1 MFSGIITKTK
11 TSVFVTVIL
20 ILTLCFNAGCSG
32 GVQNSAVP
40 ASSSDSGGSTQGGGT
55 QAVTTVTG
63 VIVDGD
69 SLEPLNNVTVSIG
82 TLTATTDPQG
92 NYTLTGVPAGAQ
104 TIRCTCNDY
113 SDESQSVQVTEGQTC
128 TQDIGMSTTIDD
140 WLELGQAYN
149 WQVEAVQA
157 DGTVVS
163 GPVWSFSADPTK
175 SRSVKTVE
183 VPQAV
188 DRNSAQKV
196 AETFLA
202 SSGQSGSSIASME
215 PILSASGVTLAY
227 AFILSPA
234 GYIIVPAS
242 SADVLPPVLAYS
254 FTSSFSTHSASS
266 LAMVKMIRN
275 DIILRLAAL
284 QQKAHVPA
292 SFQQKNRSL
301 WESHLSGKVIAS
313 ESTARTVY
321 GPHLYDTKW
330 GQGDPYNK
338 LCPWDDVNDAQC
350 LVGCPATAFSQ
361 ILNYWQ
367 APTSITFTADDDY
380 TTRTRK
386 INIKASSASFSGLSY
401 NSGYPT
407 DDNKAKISYALG
419 VLGKM
424 NYTSKNS
431 TAYTLTMG
439 KSMTRLGY
447 KQPRIKRYSAGDT
460 LDTEPI
466 ISDLKT
472 KPYGYPVVMSISS
485 LDDNG
490 DYDGG
495 HAIVCDGYN
504 DSTDKFHL
512 NMGWYGKKDGWYS
525 LPSGMPSDYNAV
537 KGYVYGLVPAT
548 RDSSAEARTAR
559 SAAPENPYPK
569 NGETKVE
576 LDDELLWDECDNAVS
591 YNCYLWKAGS
601 SKPSA
606 PTFSKLPYAAA
617 SSCDLEAGAGI
628 Q

>member
-1 MFSGIITKTK
+1 MFTGIITKAK

-32 GVQNSAVP
+32 GGENSAVP

-63 VIVDGD
+63 VIVDDD
-69 SLEPLNNVTVSIG
+69 SLEPLSNATVSIG
-82 TLTATTDPQG
+82 TLKATTDAQG
-92 NYTLTGVPAGAQ
+92 SYALTGVPAGAQ
-104 TIRCTCNDY
+104 IIRCTCNDY
-113 SDESQSVQVTEGQTC
+113 SDESQPVQVTEGQTC

-163 GPVWSFSADPTK
+163 GPVWSFTADPTK

-188 DRNSAQKV
+188 DRDSAQKV

-202 SSGQSGSSIASME
+202 SSGQSGSSIASTE

-254 FTSSFSTHSASS
+254 FSSSFSTHSASS

-275 DIILRLAAL
+275 DILLRLVAL
-284 QQKAHVPA
+284 QQKASLPS
-292 SFQQKNRSL
+292 SFRQKNKSL
-301 WESHLSGKVIAS
+301 WESSLSGKAIAS

-321 GPHLYDTKW
+321 GPHLYLPTW
-330 GQGDPYNK
+330 GQRKPYYD
-338 LCPWDDVNDAQC
+338 LCPWDSVNDAQC
-350 LVGCPATAFSQ
+350 LTGCVATAYAQ

-367 APTSITFTADDDY
+367 VPTSVTFTSDDDY

-386 INIKASSASFSGLSY
+386 MDIKATSASFSGLSY
-401 NSGYPT
+401 SNGYPS
-407 DDNKAKISYALG
+407 DNAKAKICYALG
-419 VLGKM
+419 VLAKM
-424 NYTSKNS
+424 NYTSKVSLAN
-431 TAYTLTMG
+431 TLTVG
-439 KSMTRLGY
+439 KAMTRLGY
-447 KQPRIKRYSAGDT
+447 KAPKIKKYSAGDT
-460 LDTEPI
+460 LDTEPMI
-466 ISDLKT
+466 TDLKAS
-472 KPYGYPVVMSISS
+472 PYGCPVVMAISS
-485 LDDNG
+485 LNDDG
-490 DYDGG
+490 EYDGG
-495 HAIVCDGYN
+495 HAIICDGYN
-504 DSTDKFHL
+504 DYTEKFHL
-512 NMGWYGKKDGWYS
+512 NMGWNGNSDGWYS

-537 KGYVYGLVPAT
+537 KGYVYGLLPT
-548 RDSSAEARTAR
+548 SKDSSTTRTAR
-559 SAAPENPYPK
+559 SAAPENPYPE
-569 NGETKVE
+569 NGETKVA

-601 SKPSA
+601 TKPSV

-617 SSCDLEAGAGI
+617 GSCDLEAGAGI

>member
-1 MFSGIITKTK
+1 MSRGMNTKAK
-11 TSVFVTVIL
+11 TSMIVTIMLFLV
-20 ILTLCFNAGCSG
+20 LCFNAGCSSG
-32 GVQNSAVP
+32 GQNSAVP
-40 ASSSDSGGSTQGGGT
+40 ASWSDSGGNTQGAT
-55 QAVTTVTG
+55 IVKG
-63 VIVDGD
+63 VVVDDD
-69 SLEPLNNVTVSIG
+69 SLEPLGNATVSSG
-82 TLTATTDPQG
+82 TLMTTTDAQG
-92 NYTLTGVPAGAQ
+92 NYTLTGVPAGSQ
-104 TIRCTCNDY
+104 TLRCTCNDY
-113 SDESQSVQVTEGQTC
+113 GNESLPVQVTDGQTT

-157 DGTVVS
+157 DGTVVA
-163 GPVWSFSADPTK
+163 GPVWSFTADPTR
-175 SRSVKTVE
+175 SQSVKTAE

-188 DRNSAQKV
+188 DRDSAQKV

-202 SSGQSGSSIASME
+202 SSGQGGSSIASVE
-215 PILSASGVTLAY
+215 PILSASEVTLAY

-266 LAMVKMIRN
+266 LAMVKMIRS
-275 DIILRLAAL
+275 DIVLRLAAL
-284 QQKAHVPA
+284 QQKAPVPM

-407 DDNKAKISYALG
+407 DDTKAKISYALG

-460 LDTEPI
+460 LDTEPMI
-466 ISDLKT
+466 TDLKAS
-472 KPYGYPVVMSISS
+472 PYGCPVVMSISS

-490 DYDGG
+490 EYDGG

-504 DSTDKFHL
+504 DSTEKFHL

-537 KGYVYGLVPAT
+537 KGYVYGLLPASK
-548 RDSSAEARTAR
+548 DSSTTRTAR

-576 LDDELLWDECDNAVS
+576 LDDELLWDDCDNAVS

-601 SKPSA
+601 SKPSV

-617 SSCDLEAGAGI
+617 NAGDLKAGAAI